1 MSTTPDE
8 SMADAASTGIEVELA
23 CTSCGETFLVFVHHG
38 EDVTTDQ
45 AECPIAGCPGE
56 GEVV

>member
-1 MSTTPDE
+1 MATTPDE
-8 SMADAASTGIEVELA
+8 AMADAASKGAEVELGCSQCA
-23 CTSCGETFLVFVHHG
+23 ETWIVFVHHG
-38 EDVTTDQ
+38 EDVTSDQ

>member
-1 MSTTPDE
+1 MATSPAE
-8 SMADAASTGIEVELA
+8 LLADAASTGDEVELA
-23 CTSCGETFLVFVHHG
+23 CTCGERWPVFVHHG

-45 AECPIAGCPGE
+45 AECPVCPDGE